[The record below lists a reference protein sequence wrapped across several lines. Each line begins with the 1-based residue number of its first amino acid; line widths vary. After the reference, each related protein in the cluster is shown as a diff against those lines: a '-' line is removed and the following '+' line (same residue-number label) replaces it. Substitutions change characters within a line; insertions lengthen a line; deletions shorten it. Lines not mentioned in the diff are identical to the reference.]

1 MEMEGIE
8 TEPQRRQSED
18 EGEEYKNLLL
28 LSLEDNLTVH
38 RS

>member
-1 MEMEGIE
+1 MEMGGFE

-18 EGEEYKNLLL
+18 EGEEYTNSLL

-38 RS
+38 SS